1 MTSKD
6 GTASK
11 GEWDNGRK
19 IKSKD
24 KRTPSPDSDD
34 SANATLDVGKIS
46 KTAKNNR
53 SKSSI
58 KAPVDKRRASRK

>member
-34 SANATLDVGKIS
+34 SANATLGVS
-46 KTAKNNR
+46 KTALNNK
-53 SKSSI
+53 SKSRI
-58 KAPVDKRRASRK
+58 KAPVDKRQASRI

>member
-24 KRTPSPDSDD
+24 KRTISPDSDD
-34 SANATLDVGKIS
+34 SANATLDVSKIS

-53 SKSSI
+53 
-58 KAPVDKRRASRK
+58 R